1 MTYGADPFSFV
12 VVAGA
17 VLVYLYDRFVAADK
31 PEEGTVEHA
40 EHLWQTDQIPLAEYE
55 RRVEQAVDDRAQ
67 QIQTVTRSV
76 NGIGPKTARALATEF
91 ESLDELHRA
100 DRDRLEEIH
109 DIGPST
115 ADAIEEH
122 LER

>member
-1 MTYGADPFSFV
+1 
-12 VVAGA
+12 
-17 VLVYLYDRFVAADK
+17 VYLRRFFAADE

-76 NGIGPKTARALATEF
+76 NGIGPKPRACAR
-91 ESLDELHRA
+91 HRV
-100 DRDRLEEIH
+100 
-109 DIGPST
+109 
-115 ADAIEEH
+115 
-122 LER
+122 